1 MLHFVNKLL
10 YILIYIYIYMSSPI
24 RDRTVLLS
32 MLDFVNKLMY
42 ILIYIRLS
50 RL

>member
-1 MLHFVNKLL
+1 
-10 YILIYIYIYMSSPI
+10 MSSPI

-42 ILIYIRLS
+42 TLIYIRLS

>member
-10 YILIYIYIYMSSPI
+10 YILIYNMSSPI

-42 ILIYIRLS
+42 ILI
-50 RL
+50 

>member
-10 YILIYIYIYMSSPI
+10 YILIYIYDSPI

>member
-1 MLHFVNKLL
+1 
-10 YILIYIYIYMSSPI
+10 MSSPI

-42 ILIYIRLS
+42 ILIYIYKTFTSLM
-50 RL
+50 